1 MAGGSNIGPCLGTR
15 YCTTATHSDHRKYL
29 VWIVGRW
36 FVHQHSAT
44 RRHTILH
51 NFLSQKKWEQNV
63 KEKEKYPKNNVKNYI
78 SRILVSLDI
87 YFWICYA
94 RNRNQIPDRIA
105 ESCARLRVVFARSQ
119 DWNQYVVI
127 MDFSLVFQGSNIEF
141 PMTNNNIKI
150 TKNEN
155 VSFSRN

>member
-15 YCTTATHSDHRKYL
+15 YCTTATHSVRRKYL

-51 NFLSQKKWEQNV
+51 NFLSQKKWKQNV

-78 SRILVSLDI
+78 SRILSFRWIFIFEFVTQEIETRSPTASLNRVHDCALYSRDRKTGI
-87 YFWICYA
+87 NMWLSWIS
-94 RNRNQIPDRIA
+94 RWFFKVRTSNFRWQI
-105 ESCARLRVVFARSQ
+105 
-119 DWNQYVVI
+119 
-127 MDFSLVFQGSNIEF
+127 
-141 PMTNNNIKI
+141 I
-150 TKNEN
+150 T
-155 VSFSRN
+155 